1 MADTPKSIKVD
12 VDLNLPQIRQALEDA
27 ERTGYELG
35 LKEGRQDIIEWLK
48 KKYLEAED
56 RPDRG
61 TPHAVAVLDLA
72 WEAIKHLNGE
82 IKNR

>member
-72 WEAIKHLNGE
+72 CEAIKHLNGE